1 MLSVPA
7 KRADALTAAKSQRL
21 QSARQLIAARPQ
33 PGVTDA
39 QHGPAGIRGDNLTI
53 ARPFGGVIEKLIN
66 GQGIR
71 LHTQA
76 KYVM

>member
-1 MLSVPA
+1 MMLGVPA
-7 KRADALTAAKSQRL
+7 KRTDALTAAKSQRF
-21 QSARQLIAARPQ
+21 QSARQAITSRSQ
-33 PGVTDA
+33 TGVTDP
-39 QHGPAGIRGDNLTI
+39 QHGPPGIRGDNLTI

-76 KYVM
+76 K